1 MEPYGSPWGQA
12 LAFHSSHSSAFE
24 RSGRY
29 SCEKAKTTSLG
40 CRPIQGERYREGSKK
55 KQRTS
60 GVFWAIG
67 TIAFKATA
75 VADMPLNMSSVSS
88 DQSTFQGFTLG

>member
-1 MEPYGSPWGQA
+1 MEPHGSPWVQA
-12 LAFHSSHSSAFE
+12 LAFHSNHSAAFE

-29 SCEKAKTTSLG
+29 SGEKAKTTSLG
-40 CRPIQGERYREGSKK
+40 CRPIWGERYRERSRK

-60 GVFWAIG
+60 GVFRAIG

-75 VADMPLNMSSVSS
+75 VADMLLNMSSVSS
-88 DQSTFQGFTLG
+88 DQSTFQGSTLG